1 MYQLRSLLAAR
12 EKLKSSD
19 INKMN
24 FFFSCKKSG
33 GGCLLAL
40 VQELAK
46 TRISRSFSLMV
57 TERLPHLQPSQ
68 SHSSR
73 KREKR
78 SVKATFVPFMKQTK
92 AFEKPLQD
100 IFYVSN
106 ARIAS
111 PAFANC
117 KNAQESVYLTWLWKA
132 VTTGR
137 NESME
142 DEHQI
147 DSSAVTG
154 TNDFTQVQT
163 LGAPSNTQTESNL

>member
-1 MYQLRSLLAAR
+1 MSRNREGFSQVQISSKTTTGCISLP
-12 EKLKSSD
+12 
-19 INKMN
+19 
-24 FFFSCKKSG
+24 
-33 GGCLLAL
+33 CLLLCLPHARL
-40 VQELAK
+40 Q
-46 TRISRSFSLMV
+46 SFMV

-73 KREKR
+73 KRKKW

-117 KNAQESVYLTWLWKA
+117 KNGRESVYLTWLWKA